1 MSRSVDFARLDLKDA
16 LDLAILIED
25 EARERYEEF
34 AEQMEVHHTADA
46 AKFYRFMAANEA
58 KHGADLSARRKALFA
73 DAPTRM
79 SRSMLWDVEA
89 PEYDK
94 ARAFMSPRKALEVA
108 LESEIK
114 AHDYFA
120 AALEHVTDPDVK
132 ALFAELRDE
141 EVEHQEMVKAATAKL
156 PPQPEEN
163 PDDYADEPVGQG

>member
-1 MSRSVDFARLDLKDA
+1 MSRNVDFARLDLKDA

-34 AEQMEVHHTADA
+34 AEQMEVHHTTDA
-46 AKFYRFMAANEA
+46 AKFYRFMAENEA
-58 KHGADLSARRKALFA
+58 KHGADLTARRKALFA

-114 AHDYFA
+114 AHAYFT
-120 AALEHVTDPDVK
+120 AALPFLSDPDVK
-132 ALFAELRDE
+132 ALFAELQGD
-141 EVEHQEMVKAATAKL
+141 EVEHKALVQAELAKL
-156 PPQPEEN
+156 PPEPEIDVE
-163 PDDYADEPVGQG
+163 DLVDEPVGQ

>member
-120 AALEHVTDPDVK
+120 AALPFLIDPDVK
-132 ALFAELRDE
+132 ALFTELQGD
-141 EVEHQEMVKAATAKL
+141 EVEHKALVQAELAKL
-156 PPQPEEN
+156 PPEPEIDVE
-163 PDDYADEPVGQG
+163 DLVDEPVGQ

>member
-25 EARERYEEF
+25 EAQERYEEF

-46 AKFYRFMAANEA
+46 AKFYRFMAENEA
-58 KHGADLSARRKALFA
+58 KHGAELAARRKILFG

-114 AHDYFA
+114 AHDYFT
-120 AALEHVTDPDVK
+120 AALPFLSDPDVK
-132 ALFAELRDE
+132 ALFTELQGD
-141 EVEHQEMVKAATAKL
+141 EVEHKALVQAELAKL
-156 PPQPEEN
+156 PPEPEIDVE
-163 PDDYADEPVGQG
+163 DLVDEPVGQ

>member
-1 MSRSVDFARLDLKDA
+1 MSRNVDFARLDLKDA
-16 LDLAILIED
+16 LDLAILVED

-34 AEQMEVHHTADA
+34 AEQMEVHHTTDA
-46 AKFYRFMAANEA
+46 AKFYRFMAGNEA
-58 KHGADLSARRKALFA
+58 KHGADLAARRKILFG
-73 DAPTRM
+73 DAPSRM

-120 AALEHVTDPDVK
+120 GALPFISDPDVK
-132 ALFAELRDE
+132 ALFTELQGD
-141 EVEHQEMVKAATAKL
+141 EVEHKALVQAELAKL
-156 PPQPEEN
+156 PPEPEIDVE
-163 PDDYADEPVGQG
+163 DLVDEPVGQ